1 MNIYAACPIS
11 NNRIDERVAR
21 LNGLFT
27 FLLVIFFI
35 FTRQWFIPA
44 FLTMDFLLRSTSL
57 SKLSPLGII
66 SRSIVKTFSMK
77 KKLINAG
84 PKIFAARI
92 GLIVSSA
99 TFIFSLIGLNIT
111 PIVLAGILGLFSFL
125 ETAFGYCV
133 ACEVYP
139 HFNRLLNKR
148 Q

>member
-1 MNIYAACPIS
+1 MNTYPTCPIS
-11 NNRIDERVAR
+11 SNRINERVAR
-21 LNGLFT
+21 LNGLLT

-44 FLTMDFLLRSTSL
+44 FLTIDFLMRSTNL
-57 SKLSPLGII
+57 SKLSPLAII
-66 SRSIVKTFSMK
+66 SRSIVKLFSMK
-77 KKLINAG
+77 RKLINAG

-99 TFIFSLIGLNIT
+99 ILILSLIGLNIT

-139 HFNRLLNKR
+139 HFNRLLNKL